1 MDIPL
6 VQNLEGQL
14 AAFAPKAHRDLLR
27 EECRG
32 GPPRRFIKF
41 AISIAATPAS
51 YPRFTLPAPGDFAPS
66 HPEPAETGSLPMGRA
81 PSRPP
86 DRASACS
93 SVSVVSTPKMT
104 GIP

>member
-32 GPPRRFIKF
+32 GLPRRFIKF

-51 YPRFTLPAPGDFAPS
+51 YPRFTPLLHPPAPGAFPPP
-66 HPEPAETGSLPMGRA
+66 HPQPARTGPFPAGRA

-86 DRASACS
+86 HPACPFS
-93 SVSVVSTPKMT
+93 SVSVGP
-104 GIP
+104 